1 MLQGL
6 LLWQNRRESLFQVIS
21 MKTAIYPGSFDPI
34 TLGHLNI
41 IERAASIFDHL
52 IVCVG
57 YNSKKNPMFTAEERV
72 QLIQRVTR
80 HMSNVE
86 VEASDELLAN
96 YAEQKGACA
105 VVKGLR
111 AVSDFESEFTM
122 SLINKKLNPRLDT
135 MFLTAEEKYMYLS
148 SSAVKELGYYDV
160 DLKEFLPADVIPEF
174 KARLNAR
181 R

>member
-1 MLQGL
+1 
-6 LLWQNRRESLFQVIS
+6 

-41 IERAASIFDHL
+41 IERASNIFDQL

-57 YNSKKNPMFTAEERV
+57 YNSKKNPMFSAEERV
-72 QLIQRVTR
+72 TLIRKATG
-80 HMSNVE
+80 HLSNVE
-86 VEASDELLAN
+86 VESSDMLLAQ
-96 YAEQKGACA
+96 YAEKKGACV

-122 SLINKKLNPRLDT
+122 SLINKKLNPNLDT
-135 MFLTAEEKYMYLS
+135 MFLAAEDKYMYLS
-148 SSAVKELGYYDV
+148 SSGVKELGFYDV
-160 DLKEFLPADVIPEF
+160 DLSDFLPAEVIDDF

>member
-1 MLQGL
+1 M
-6 LLWQNRRESLFQVIS
+6 R
-21 MKTAIYPGSFDPI
+21 TAIYPGSFDPI

-41 IERAASIFDHL
+41 ITRAAANFDQL

-57 YNSKKNPMFTAEERV
+57 YNRKKNPMFTAEERV
-72 QLIQRVTR
+72 KLIQKATA
-80 HMSNVE
+80 HLPNVQ
-86 VEASDELLAN
+86 VEASDELVAQF
-96 YAEQKGACA
+96 ARRKGAQ
-105 VVKGLR
+105 VIIKGLR

-122 SLINKKLNPRLDT
+122 SLINKKLNPDLDT

-148 SSAVKELGYYDV
+148 SSAVKELGQYDV
-160 DLKEFLPADVIPEF
+160 DLKDFLPTEVIDEF

>member
-1 MLQGL
+1 
-6 LLWQNRRESLFQVIS
+6 
-21 MKTAIYPGSFDPI
+21 MKIAIYPGSFDPI

-41 IERAASIFDHL
+41 IKRAANIFDRL

-57 YNSKKNPMFTAEERV
+57 YNSKKTPMFTAEERV
-72 QLIQRVTR
+72 ALIQQVTKN
-80 HMSNVE
+80 MDNVE
-86 VEASDELLAN
+86 VEASDELLAQ
-96 YAEQKGACA
+96 YAQRKGACV

-122 SLINKKLNPRLDT
+122 SLVNKKLNPNLDT
-135 MFLTAEEKYMYLS
+135 MFLSAEEKFMYLS

-160 DLKEFLPADVIPEF
+160 ELSDFLPMEVIDEF

>member
-1 MLQGL
+1 MT
-6 LLWQNRRESLFQVIS
+6 VYV
-21 MKTAIYPGSFDPI
+21 YPGSFDPI

-41 IERAASIFDHL
+41 IERAANIFDRL

-72 QLIQRVTR
+72 QLIRQVTR
-80 HMSNVE
+80 KMDNVE
-86 VEASDELLAN
+86 VEASDELLAQ
-96 YAEQKGACA
+96 YAQRKGAC
-105 VVKGLR
+105 VIVKGLR

-122 SLINKKLNPRLDT
+122 SLINKKLNPDLDT
-135 MFLTAEEKYMYLS
+135 MFLTAEEKFMYLS

-160 DLKEFLPADVIPEF
+160 ELSDFLPVEVIDEF
-174 KARLNAR
+174 KARLHAR

>member
-1 MLQGL
+1 
-6 LLWQNRRESLFQVIS
+6 

-41 IERAASIFDHL
+41 IQRASNIFDRL

-72 QLIQRVTR
+72 DLIRQVTKD
-80 HMSNVE
+80 MDNVE
-86 VEASDELLAN
+86 VEASDELLAQ
-96 YAEQKGACA
+96 YAQKKGAC
-105 VVKGLR
+105 VIVKGLR

-122 SLINKKLNPRLDT
+122 SLINKKLNPELDT
-135 MFLTAEEKYMYLS
+135 MFLTAEKEFMYLS
-148 SSAVKELGYYDV
+148 SSAVKELGHYNVELGD
-160 DLKEFLPADVIPEF
+160 FLPAEVIDEF
-174 KARLNAR
+174 KARINAR

>member
-1 MLQGL
+1 M
-6 LLWQNRRESLFQVIS
+6 RIAV
-21 MKTAIYPGSFDPI
+21 YPGSFDPI

-41 IERAASIFDHL
+41 IERAANIFDRL

-72 QLIQRVTR
+72 QLIRQVTR
-80 HMSNVE
+80 KMDNVE
-86 VEASDELLAN
+86 VEASDELLAQ
-96 YAEQKGACA
+96 YAQRKGAC
-105 VVKGLR
+105 VIVKGLR

-122 SLINKKLNPRLDT
+122 SLINKKLNPDLDT
-135 MFLTAEEKYMYLS
+135 MFLTAEEKFMYLS

-160 DLKEFLPADVIPEF
+160 ELSDFLPVEVIDEF
-174 KARLNAR
+174 KARLHAR

>member
-1 MLQGL
+1 
-6 LLWQNRRESLFQVIS
+6 
-21 MKTAIYPGSFDPI
+21 MKIAIYPGSFDPI

-41 IERAASIFDHL
+41 IKRAANIFDRL

-57 YNSKKNPMFTAEERV
+57 YNRKKEPMFTAEERV
-72 QLIQRVTR
+72 ALIQQVTKN
-80 HMSNVE
+80 MDNVE
-86 VEASDELLAN
+86 VEASDELLAQ
-96 YAEQKGACA
+96 YAQRKGACV

-122 SLINKKLNPRLDT
+122 SLVNKKLNPNLDT
-135 MFLTAEEKYMYLS
+135 MFLSAEEKFMYLS

-160 DLKEFLPADVIPEF
+160 ELSDFLPMEVIDEF

>member
-1 MLQGL
+1 
-6 LLWQNRRESLFQVIS
+6 
-21 MKTAIYPGSFDPI
+21 MKTAIYPGSFDPV

-41 IERAASIFDHL
+41 IKRAANIFDRL

-57 YNSKKNPMFTAEERV
+57 YNSKKEPMFSADERV
-72 QLIQRVTR
+72 ALIRQVTR
-80 HMSNVE
+80 DMPNVE
-86 VEASDELLAN
+86 VEASDELLAQ
-96 YAEQKGACA
+96 YAARKGACV

-122 SLINKKLNPRLDT
+122 SLINKKLNPELDT
-135 MFLTAEEKYMYLS
+135 MFLSAEEKYMYLS
-148 SSAVKELGYYDV
+148 SSAVKELGYYNV
-160 DLKEFLPADVIPEF
+160 DLSDFLPAEVIDKF

>member
-1 MLQGL
+1 
-6 LLWQNRRESLFQVIS
+6 

-41 IERAASIFDHL
+41 IARAASIFDKL

-57 YNSKKNPMFTAEERV
+57 YNVKKNPMFTAEERV
-72 QLIQRVTR
+72 KLIRSATKELD
-80 HMSNVE
+80 NVE
-86 VEASDELLAN
+86 VVASDELLAQFAKK
-96 YAEQKGACA
+96 YGACTI
-105 VVKGLR
+105 VKGLR

-122 SLINKKLNPRLDT
+122 SLINKKLNPELDT
-135 MFLTAEEKYMYLS
+135 MFLTAEEKFMYLS
-148 SSAVKELGYYDV
+148 SSAVKELGRYDV
-160 DLKEFLPADVIPEF
+160 DLSDFLPAEVIDEF

>member
-1 MLQGL
+1 MT
-6 LLWQNRRESLFQVIS
+6 

-41 IERAASIFDHL
+41 IRRAAEIFDHL

-57 YNSKKNPMFTAEERV
+57 YNSKKNPMFSAEERV
-72 QLIQRVTR
+72 ALIRNVT
-80 HMSNVE
+80 HDLPNVE
-86 VEASDELLAN
+86 VEASDELLAH
-96 YAEQKGACA
+96 YAERKGACV

-122 SLINKKLNPRLDT
+122 SMINKKLNPNLDT
-135 MFLTAEEKYMYLS
+135 MFLCAEEKYMYLS
-148 SSAVKELGYYDV
+148 SSAVKELGIYDV
-160 DLKEFLPADVIPEF
+160 ELSDFLPAEVIDEF

>member
-1 MLQGL
+1 
-6 LLWQNRRESLFQVIS
+6 

-41 IERAASIFDHL
+41 IQRAANIFDRL

-72 QLIQRVTR
+72 ELIRQVTR
-80 HMSNVE
+80 NMDNVE
-86 VEASDELLAN
+86 VEASDELLAQ
-96 YAEQKGACA
+96 YAQRKGACV

-122 SLINKKLNPRLDT
+122 SLINKKLNPDLDT
-135 MFLTAEEKYMYLS
+135 MFLTAEEKFMYLS

-160 DLKEFLPADVIPEF
+160 ELSDFLPVEVIDEF

>member
-1 MLQGL
+1 
-6 LLWQNRRESLFQVIS
+6 

-41 IERAASIFDHL
+41 IERAANIFDRL

-72 QLIQRVTR
+72 RLIRQVTR
-80 HMSNVE
+80 KMPNVE
-86 VEASDELLAN
+86 VEASDELLAQ
-96 YAEQKGACA
+96 YAQRKGAC
-105 VVKGLR
+105 VIVKGLR

-122 SLINKKLNPRLDT
+122 SLINKKLNPQLDT
-135 MFLTAEEKYMYLS
+135 MFLTAEEKFMYLS

-160 DLKEFLPADVIPEF
+160 ELSDFLPAEVIDEF

>member
-1 MLQGL
+1 
-6 LLWQNRRESLFQVIS
+6 

-41 IERAASIFDHL
+41 IERASNIFDRL

-57 YNSKKNPMFTAEERV
+57 YNSKKNPMFSAEERV
-72 QLIQRVTR
+72 ALIRKATG
-80 HMSNVE
+80 HLSNVE
-86 VEASDELLAN
+86 VEASDMLLAQ
-96 YAEQKGACA
+96 YAEKKGACV

-122 SLINKKLNPRLDT
+122 SLINKKLNPNLDT
-135 MFLTAEEKYMYLS
+135 MFLAAEDKYMYLS
-148 SSAVKELGYYDV
+148 SSGVKELGFYDV
-160 DLKEFLPADVIPEF
+160 DLSDFLPAEVIDDF

>member
-1 MLQGL
+1 M
-6 LLWQNRRESLFQVIS
+6 R
-21 MKTAIYPGSFDPI
+21 TAIYPGSFDPI

-41 IERAASIFDHL
+41 ITRAAENFDRL

-57 YNSKKNPMFTAEERV
+57 YNRKKNPMFTAEERV
-72 QLIQRVTR
+72 ALIQKATA
-80 HMSNVE
+80 HLPNVQ
-86 VEASDELLAN
+86 VEASDELVAQ
-96 YAEQKGACA
+96 YARQKGAH
-105 VVKGLR
+105 VIIKGLR

-122 SLINKKLNPRLDT
+122 SLINKKLNPDLDT

-148 SSAVKELGYYDV
+148 SSAVKELGQYDV
-160 DLKEFLPADVIPEF
+160 DLKDFLPTEVIDEF